1 MPPVGSITAT
11 RQDDH
16 EERVGA
22 HHRQV
27 QLRPGHRVPRSAEP
41 SKGQAVADERNT
53 EELNPAVDLHS
64 EGISNSRCPAVTGED
79 KRLFDDSVP
88 VTRLK

>member
-1 MPPVGSITAT
+1 M
-11 RQDDH
+11 
-16 EERVGA
+16 
-22 HHRQV
+22 
-27 QLRPGHRVPRSAEP
+27 
-41 SKGQAVADERNT
+41 ADERNT